1 MPAILPSV
9 SDMTRLLGCSL
20 LFATAAAAQLY
31 TIETIAGGG
40 DGVGDDGPAIRAKL
54 TEPTGVAVDAAGN
67 IYIADRHNHRVRKV
81 DTSGTISTFAGTSVG
96 TRDYGFNGDGG
107 PADRALLAFP
117 EGVVVDVVGNVYI
130 ADTDNHRIRMVDT
143 AGIIHTIA
151 GSGERGFGGD
161 GGPAIRALLSEP
173 SGVAVDSVGNVY
185 IADTDNHRIRKVDAS
200 GIIHTIAGTGEG
212 GFSGDGGLA
221 IESDLF
227 RPLDVAVDAVGNI
240 YIADFTR
247 ISKVDISGRI
257 RTFGGTGRVETGG
270 NVFAPRGV
278 AVDAVGNVYF
288 TNPSLPGIR
297 KVDVSGAIST
307 VVELVEEDNLPR
319 GLAVDASGI
328 VYITDII
335 DFRVYKVDASGALT
349 TIAGLGVGDYS
360 GDGGPATKVK
370 LGHPENL
377 AVDGTGNV
385 YIQDFSRI
393 RKVDTSGII
402 DTIAGG
408 REKGVGGDGGPAAG
422 TFLDQPRGVA
432 VDATG
437 NIYIAEWGRHR
448 IRKVDTLGVIHTIA
462 GLGESGF
469 SGDGGPATSAM
480 LAFPL
485 GVAVDAVGNV
495 YIADALNHRIRRID
509 ILGVIE
515 TIAGSGDG
523 VSEENF
529 TGDYGGDSGP
539 ATGALLARPGDIA
552 VDDMGNVYIA
562 DAFNH
567 RIRKVD
573 ASGIIDTI
581 AGTGERGFG
590 GDGGP
595 ATSALLAFP
604 QGVATDGAGNLYI
617 ADAGNNRIRKVD
629 STGTITT
636 IAGTGGIGF
645 DGSGFG
651 GDGGSATSALLAS
664 PGGVA
669 LDSAGNLYIADTG
682 NHRIRKL
689 TPGVTLEP
697 VVSAVVNAGSY
708 SRNAAAGAI
717 MSLFGTDLAP
727 GTAFTASS
735 PLPVTLQGTTVTVIG
750 SGGVTREAGLFFV
763 SAGQINFLI
772 PAATPAGTASV
783 SVAAS
788 GPHSQGFAVQIG
800 NVAPGLFSANASGK
814 GVAAAEALRIQGDGS
829 RIREDVI
836 TFDPASSSYQAVP
849 LDLGIEQDQVF
860 LILYGTGIRGVSA
873 GGVSVTIGGEAV
885 AVQYAGLQGDFVG
898 LDQVN
903 LGPLPRS
910 LSGRGEVS
918 VVLTADGV
926 PSNALTITF
935 Q

>member
-1 MPAILPSV
+1 MQTILPSA
-9 SDMTRLLGCSL
+9 SDMTRLLGCSV
-20 LFATAAAAQLY
+20 LFATAAAAQVY
-31 TIETIAGGG
+31 TIGTIAGGG

-67 IYIADRHNHRVRKV
+67 VYIADRHNHRVRKV

-117 EGVVVDVVGNVYI
+117 QGVVVDVVGNVYI

-143 AGIIHTIA
+143 SGIIHTIA
-151 GSGERGFGGD
+151 GSGGSGFNGD
-161 GGPAIRALLSEP
+161 GGPAISALLSGP

-185 IADTDNHRIRKVDAS
+185 IADTDNHRIRMVDAS
-200 GIIHTIAGTGEG
+200 GIIHTIAGSGVG
-212 GFSGDGGLA
+212 GATRDGGLA
-221 IESDLF
+221 VESDLF
-227 RPLDVAVDAVGNI
+227 RPVDVAVDGVGNM
-240 YIADFTR
+240 YIANSDR
-247 ISKVDISGRI
+247 ISKVDISGII
-257 RTFGGTGRVETGG
+257 RTFGGTGPEETGAH
-270 NVFAPRGV
+270 VFAPRGV

-307 VVELVEEDNLPR
+307 VIELVEEDNLPR

-328 VYITDII
+328 VYFTDII
-335 DFRVYKVDASGALT
+335 DFRVYKVDASGTLT

-370 LGHPENL
+370 LGFPENV

-393 RKVDTSGII
+393 RKVDASGII

-408 REKGVGGDGGPAAG
+408 GEKGVGGDGVPAAG

-432 VDATG
+432 VDSAG

-462 GLGESGF
+462 GTGESRTESGF

-485 GVAVDAVGNV
+485 GVAVDTAGNV

-509 ILGVIE
+509 ISGVIE

-539 ATGALLARPGDIA
+539 ATGALLARPDDIA
-552 VDDMGNVYIA
+552 VDDIGNVYIA
-562 DAFNH
+562 DTFNH

-595 ATSALLAFP
+595 ATSALLTFP
-604 QGVATDGAGNLYI
+604 QGVATDGAGNFYI
-617 ADAGNNRIRKVD
+617 ADARNNRIRKVD
-629 STGTITT
+629 STGAITT
-636 IAGTGGIGF
+636 IAGTGER
-645 DGSGFG
+645 GFG
-651 GDGGSATSALLAS
+651 GDGGPATSALLAS

-669 LDSAGNLYIADTG
+669 LDAAGNVFIADAI

-689 TPGVTLEP
+689 TPGVTQEP
-697 VVSAVVNAGSY
+697 VVNAVVNAGSY
-708 SRNAAAGAI
+708 SRNAAARAI

-727 GTAFTASS
+727 GTAFAASS
-735 PLPVTLQGTTVTVIG
+735 PLPVTLQGTTVTVTG
-750 SGGVTREAGLFFV
+750 SGGVAREAGLFFV
-763 SAGQINFLI
+763 SAEQINFLI
-772 PAATPAGTASV
+772 PAETPTGTARV
-783 SVAAS
+783 SVTAS
-788 GPHSQGFAVQIG
+788 GLQSQGFEVQIG
-800 NVAPGLFSANASGK
+800 NVAPGLFSANASGR
-814 GVAAAEALRIQGDGS
+814 GVAAAQALRIQDGGS

-836 TFDPASSSYQAVP
+836 TFDTASSSYQAVP
-849 LDLGIEQDQVF
+849 LDLGTEQDQVF

-910 LSGRGEVS
+910 LSGRGEVP
-918 VVLTADGV
+918 VVLTADSIS
-926 PSNALTITF
+926 SNAVTITF

>member
-1 MPAILPSV
+1 M
-9 SDMTRLLGCSL
+9 
-20 LFATAAAAQLY
+20 
-31 TIETIAGGG
+31 
-40 DGVGDDGPAIRAKL
+40 
-54 TEPTGVAVDAAGN
+54 
-67 IYIADRHNHRVRKV
+67 
-81 DTSGTISTFAGTSVG
+81 
-96 TRDYGFNGDGG
+96 
-107 PADRALLAFP
+107 
-117 EGVVVDVVGNVYI
+117 
-130 ADTDNHRIRMVDT
+130 
-143 AGIIHTIA
+143 
-151 GSGERGFGGD
+151 
-161 GGPAIRALLSEP
+161 
-173 SGVAVDSVGNVY
+173 
-185 IADTDNHRIRKVDAS
+185 
-200 GIIHTIAGTGEG
+200 
-212 GFSGDGGLA
+212 
-221 IESDLF
+221 
-227 RPLDVAVDAVGNI
+227 
-240 YIADFTR
+240 
-247 ISKVDISGRI
+247 
-257 RTFGGTGRVETGG
+257 
-270 NVFAPRGV
+270 
-278 AVDAVGNVYF
+278 
-288 TNPSLPGIR
+288 
-297 KVDVSGAIST
+297 
-307 VVELVEEDNLPR
+307 
-319 GLAVDASGI
+319 
-328 VYITDII
+328 
-335 DFRVYKVDASGALT
+335 
-349 TIAGLGVGDYS
+349 
-360 GDGGPATKVK
+360 
-370 LGHPENL
+370 
-377 AVDGTGNV
+377 
-385 YIQDFSRI
+385 
-393 RKVDTSGII
+393 
-402 DTIAGG
+402 
-408 REKGVGGDGGPAAG
+408 
-422 TFLDQPRGVA
+422 
-432 VDATG
+432 
-437 NIYIAEWGRHR
+437 
-448 IRKVDTLGVIHTIA
+448 
-462 GLGESGF
+462 
-469 SGDGGPATSAM
+469 
-480 LAFPL
+480 
-485 GVAVDAVGNV
+485 
-495 YIADALNHRIRRID
+495 
-509 ILGVIE
+509 
-515 TIAGSGDG
+515 
-523 VSEENF
+523 
-529 TGDYGGDSGP
+529 
-539 ATGALLARPGDIA
+539 
-552 VDDMGNVYIA
+552 
-562 DAFNH
+562 
-567 RIRKVD
+567 
-573 ASGIIDTI
+573 
-581 AGTGERGFG
+581 
-590 GDGGP
+590 
-595 ATSALLAFP
+595 
-604 QGVATDGAGNLYI
+604 
-617 ADAGNNRIRKVD
+617 D

-645 DGSGFG
+645 DGSGFS

-763 SAGQINFLI
+763 SSAGQINFLI
-772 PAATPAGTASV
+772 PAATPTGTASV

>member
-1 MPAILPSV
+1 MA
-9 SDMTRLLGCSL
+9 
-20 LFATAAAAQLY
+20 
-31 TIETIAGGG
+31 
-40 DGVGDDGPAIRAKL
+40 
-54 TEPTGVAVDAAGN
+54 
-67 IYIADRHNHRVRKV
+67 
-81 DTSGTISTFAGTSVG
+81 
-96 TRDYGFNGDGG
+96 
-107 PADRALLAFP
+107 
-117 EGVVVDVVGNVYI
+117 
-130 ADTDNHRIRMVDT
+130 
-143 AGIIHTIA
+143 
-151 GSGERGFGGD
+151 GD

-462 GLGESGF
+462 GSGESGF

-552 VDDMGNVYIA
+552 GDDMGNVYIA

-645 DGSGFG
+645 DGSGFS

-772 PAATPAGTASV
+772 PAATPTGTASV

>member
-1 MPAILPSV
+1 M
-9 SDMTRLLGCSL
+9 
-20 LFATAAAAQLY
+20 
-31 TIETIAGGG
+31 
-40 DGVGDDGPAIRAKL
+40 
-54 TEPTGVAVDAAGN
+54 
-67 IYIADRHNHRVRKV
+67 
-81 DTSGTISTFAGTSVG
+81 
-96 TRDYGFNGDGG
+96 
-107 PADRALLAFP
+107 
-117 EGVVVDVVGNVYI
+117 
-130 ADTDNHRIRMVDT
+130 
-143 AGIIHTIA
+143 
-151 GSGERGFGGD
+151 
-161 GGPAIRALLSEP
+161 
-173 SGVAVDSVGNVY
+173 
-185 IADTDNHRIRKVDAS
+185 
-200 GIIHTIAGTGEG
+200 
-212 GFSGDGGLA
+212 
-221 IESDLF
+221 
-227 RPLDVAVDAVGNI
+227 
-240 YIADFTR
+240 
-247 ISKVDISGRI
+247 
-257 RTFGGTGRVETGG
+257 
-270 NVFAPRGV
+270 
-278 AVDAVGNVYF
+278 
-288 TNPSLPGIR
+288 
-297 KVDVSGAIST
+297 
-307 VVELVEEDNLPR
+307 
-319 GLAVDASGI
+319 
-328 VYITDII
+328 
-335 DFRVYKVDASGALT
+335 
-349 TIAGLGVGDYS
+349 
-360 GDGGPATKVK
+360 
-370 LGHPENL
+370 

-393 RKVDTSGII
+393 RKVDASSII

-408 REKGVGGDGGPAAG
+408 GEKGVGGDGVPAAG

-432 VDATG
+432 VDAAG

-448 IRKVDTLGVIHTIA
+448 IRKIDTLGFIHTIA
-462 GLGESGF
+462 GTGESGF
-469 SGDGGPATSAM
+469 SGDGVPATSAM

-485 GVAVDAVGNV
+485 GVAVDTAGNV

-539 ATGALLARPGDIA
+539 ATGALLARPDDIA

-562 DAFNH
+562 DTFNH

-581 AGTGERGFG
+581 AGTGEIGFD

-595 ATSALLAFP
+595 ATEAWLDEP
-604 QGVATDGAGNLYI
+604 RGVATDGAGNLYI

-629 STGTITT
+629 ATGTITT
-636 IAGTGGIGF
+636 IAGTGGIGV
-645 DGSGFG
+645 D
-651 GDGGSATSALLAS
+651 GDGGPATSALLAS

-669 LDSAGNLYIADTG
+669 LDAAGNVFIADMV

-689 TPGVTLEP
+689 TPGVTQEP
-697 VVSAVVNAGSY
+697 VVNAVVNAGSY
-708 SRNAAAGAI
+708 SRNAAARAI

-727 GTAFTASS
+727 GTAFAASS
-735 PLPVTLQGTTVTVIG
+735 PLPVTLQGTAVTVTG
-750 SGGVTREAGLFFV
+750 SGGVAREAGLFFV

-772 PAATPAGTASV
+772 PAETPTGTARV

-788 GPHSQGFAVQIG
+788 GPQSQGFEVQIG
-800 NVAPGLFSANASGK
+800 NAAPGLFSANASGR
-814 GVAAAEALRIQGDGS
+814 GVAAAEALRIQGGGS

-849 LDLGIEQDQVF
+849 LDLGTEQDQVF

-910 LSGRGEVS
+910 LGGRGEVP
-918 VVLTADGV
+918 VVLTADGI
-926 PSNALTITF
+926 PSNAVTITF

>member
-1 MPAILPSV
+1 MPTILPSA
-9 SDMTRLLGCSL
+9 SDMTRLLGCSV
-20 LFATAAAAQLY
+20 LFATAAAAQVY

-81 DTSGTISTFAGTSVG
+81 DTSGTISTFAGTNVD

-107 PADRALLAFP
+107 LADRALLAFP

-151 GSGERGFGGD
+151 GSGVGG
-161 GGPAIRALLSEP
+161 ATRE
-173 SGVAVDSVGNVY
+173 
-185 IADTDNHRIRKVDAS
+185 
-200 GIIHTIAGTGEG
+200 
-212 GFSGDGGLA
+212 GGLA
-221 IESDLF
+221 VESDLF
-227 RPLDVAVDAVGNI
+227 RPLDVAVDGAGNI

-257 RTFGGTGRVETGG
+257 RTFGGTGRVETGA

-278 AVDAVGNVYF
+278 AVDAAGNVYF

-328 VYITDII
+328 VYFTDIT

-370 LGHPENL
+370 LEFPRNV
-377 AVDGTGNV
+377 AVDGMGNV

-393 RKVDTSGII
+393 RKVDASGIV

-408 REKGVGGDGGPAAG
+408 GEKGFGGDGVPAAG

-432 VDATG
+432 VDAAG
-437 NIYIAEWGRHR
+437 NIFIAEWGSHR
-448 IRKVDTLGVIHTIA
+448 IRKVDSLGVIHTIA
-462 GLGESGF
+462 GTGEPGF

-485 GVAVDAVGNV
+485 GVAVDTAGNV

-539 ATGALLARPGDIA
+539 ATGALLARPDDIA
-552 VDDMGNVYIA
+552 VDNMGNVYIA
-562 DAFNH
+562 DSFNH

-595 ATSALLAFP
+595 ATSALLTFP
-604 QGVATDGAGNLYI
+604 QGVATDSAGNIYI
-617 ADAGNNRIRKVD
+617 ADAENNRIRVVD
-629 STGTITT
+629 STGVIRT

-645 DGSGFG
+645 DGRGFG
-651 GDGGSATSALLAS
+651 GDGGPATSALLAS
-664 PGGVA
+664 PSGVA
-669 LDSAGNLYIADTG
+669 LDGAGNVFIADVT

-689 TPGVTLEP
+689 TPGVTQEP
-697 VVSAVVNAGSY
+697 VVNAVVNAGSY
-708 SRNAAAGAI
+708 SRNAAARAI

-727 GTAFTASS
+727 GTAFAASS
-735 PLPVTLQGTTVTVIG
+735 PLPVTLQGTTVTVTG
-750 SGGVTREAGLFFV
+750 SGGVAREAGLFFV

-772 PAATPAGTASV
+772 PAETPTGTARV

-788 GPHSQGFAVQIG
+788 GPQSQGFEVQIG
-800 NVAPGLFSANASGK
+800 NVAPGLFSANASGR
-814 GVAAAEALRIQGDGS
+814 GVAAAEALRIQDGGS

-836 TFDPASSSYQAVP
+836 TFDTASSSYQAVP
-849 LDLGIEQDQVF
+849 LDLGTEQDQVF

-910 LSGRGEVS
+910 LSGRGEVP
-918 VVLTADGV
+918 VVLTADSI
-926 PSNALTITF
+926 PSNAVTITF

>member
-173 SGVAVDSVGNVY
+173 SGVVVDSVGNVY

-462 GLGESGF
+462 GSGESGF

-509 ILGVIE
+509 IL
-515 TIAGSGDG
+515 
-523 VSEENF
+523 
-529 TGDYGGDSGP
+529 
-539 ATGALLARPGDIA
+539 
-552 VDDMGNVYIA
+552 
-562 DAFNH
+562 
-567 RIRKVD
+567 
-573 ASGIIDTI
+573 
-581 AGTGERGFG
+581 
-590 GDGGP
+590 
-595 ATSALLAFP
+595 
-604 QGVATDGAGNLYI
+604 
-617 ADAGNNRIRKVD
+617 
-629 STGTITT
+629 
-636 IAGTGGIGF
+636 
-645 DGSGFG
+645 
-651 GDGGSATSALLAS
+651 
-664 PGGVA
+664 
-669 LDSAGNLYIADTG
+669 
-682 NHRIRKL
+682 L
-689 TPGVTLEP
+689 TP
-697 VVSAVVNAGSY
+697 A
-708 SRNAAAGAI
+708 
-717 MSLFGTDLAP
+717 
-727 GTAFTASS
+727 
-735 PLPVTLQGTTVTVIG
+735 
-750 SGGVTREAGLFFV
+750 
-763 SAGQINFLI
+763 
-772 PAATPAGTASV
+772 
-783 SVAAS
+783 
-788 GPHSQGFAVQIG
+788 
-800 NVAPGLFSANASGK
+800 
-814 GVAAAEALRIQGDGS
+814 
-829 RIREDVI
+829 
-836 TFDPASSSYQAVP
+836 
-849 LDLGIEQDQVF
+849 
-860 LILYGTGIRGVSA
+860 
-873 GGVSVTIGGEAV
+873 
-885 AVQYAGLQGDFVG
+885 
-898 LDQVN
+898 
-903 LGPLPRS
+903 
-910 LSGRGEVS
+910 
-918 VVLTADGV
+918 
-926 PSNALTITF
+926 
-935 Q
+935 

>member
-1 MPAILPSV
+1 
-9 SDMTRLLGCSL
+9 MTRLLGCSL

-377 AVDGTGNV
+377 AVDGTVNV

-462 GLGESGF
+462 GSGESGF

-523 VSEENF
+523 VSEGNF

-645 DGSGFG
+645 DGRGFG

-772 PAATPAGTASV
+772 PAATPTGTASV